1 MPPLISTINERRA
14 RERMIEQQVL
24 DKDSLERLFGVIQRS
39 FTISKHVDLFM
50 WLQQCVRD
58 FLPHD
63 VLVATWGD
71 FTAGRLHFDIA
82 SNIPEIRT
90 QQVIDGCDE
99 IAPLMGDLFHRWVS
113 NGERWYVI
121 NNFDVVGVNT
131 NNSGT
136 FMGKLEQMKSVL
148 VYGIRDMRGNDDTLF
163 VFFDKSNKIQMHQN
177 VMGMLM
183 PHVDAA
189 LRRVECLAPGVPEE
203 DPVIEAAM
211 LEMSDREQEILH
223 WVTNGK
229 TNFEIGVILGISPN
243 TVKNHLKRI
252 FSKLEVTSRAQAVA
266 KYSVL
271 SQ

>member
-1 MPPLISTINERRA
+1 MLPLINERRT
-14 RERMIEQQVL
+14 RERMIEQQLL
-24 DKDSLERLFGVIQRS
+24 DKDNLEKLFSVIQRS

-71 FTAGRLHFDIA
+71 FTSGQLRFDIA
-82 SNIPEIRT
+82 SNVPEIRT
-90 QQVIDGCDE
+90 QQVINGSDE

-131 NNSGT
+131 NNSNS

-148 VYGIRDMRGNDDTLF
+148 VYGIRDMRGKDDTLF
-163 VFFDKSNKIQMHQN
+163 VFFDRSNKIQMHQY

-189 LRRVECLAPGVPEE
+189 LRRVESLAPGIRE
-203 DPVIEAAM
+203 DDPSIEAAL

-252 FSKLEVTSRAQAVA
+252 FNKLEVTSRAQAVA
-266 KYSVL
+266 KFSVI